1 MLMIVLDATIVNVAL
16 PTIQEDLGFSQND
29 LAWVVNAYLIAFGG
43 LLLLSG
49 RIGDLIGQRRIFLI
63 GLGVFTGASLLCAL
77 AQSQGVL
84 IGARFVQGV
93 GGALT
98 SAVILG
104 MIVTMFP
111 EPREQAKAIGAYTFV
126 AVAGGSIGLLL
137 GGVLTE
143 TINWHW
149 IFFVNIPIGVA
160 TALAAIRLV
169 PDREGIGLTAGADL
183 PGAVLLTGGLMLFV
197 YTILGV
203 AEEGW
208 GSSQTLLLGA
218 ISIGLLIAFVARQ
231 ARVANPLMP
240 LRLFRSRQVSGA
252 NLVQALMVVGMFG
265 MFFLGALYM
274 QRILGYDALQVGLAY
289 LPLTIV
295 MGTMSFRFTGQ
306 LNLKYG
312 PEATL
317 VPAMIFIVAGL
328 LWLARTPIDANYV
341 FDLLPSMILIGL
353 GAGLGF
359 PSLMTLAMSG
369 TTESD
374 SGLASGL
381 VNTSVQ
387 VGGAIGLAILAT
399 FATERTEG
407 LLADGEPAAEALN
420 SGYHL
425 AYLIGAGLVLVAI
438 AIAFTALRA
447 RIPELAPEPVP
458 EPVRTGPSEC
468 GRARPCGRGRDG
480 RAAGVHGPPAARL
493 RGQPVRG
500 GRHGGHDRL
509 WRVRRLGAVGSG
521 EGMTSDYAP
530 TPVEDFL
537 DPDDPTLFPRL
548 TPEQV
553 EYLAEI
559 GTRQSFARG
568 ELVFEHGQRETPLY
582 VVLSGAL
589 DIIDQ
594 APEGDRYFTQCREGT
609 FAADISMFTGEPTL
623 AAGFAAEP
631 TSLLALPP
639 EDVRRV
645 VATAAELGD
654 LLLRTMVTR
663 REWLQG
669 RGLGQQR
676 LIGSRWSGEAFAVR
690 ELLERNLVPFTWH
703 DLATDE
709 ESRVLLDGLGI
720 GDADC
725 PVLVRSDSVIRRP
738 R

>member
-1 MLMIVLDATIVNVAL
+1 MKDLVLPAMAADEQRRWLALYVLCVGMLMIVLDATIVNVAL

-29 LAWVVNAYLIAFGG
+29 LAWVVNGYLIAFGG

-84 IGARFVQGV
+84 IGARFIQGV

-111 EPREQAKAIGAYTFV
+111 EPGEQAKAIGAYTFV

-231 ARVANPLMP
+231 GRVANPLMP

-252 NLVQALMVVGMFG
+252 NLVQALMVVGMFA

-289 LPLTIV
+289 LPLTVV

-328 LWLARTPIDANYV
+328 LWLARTPIEANYV
-341 FDLLPSMILIGL
+341 LDLLPSMILIGL

-369 TTESD
+369 VSESD

-387 VGGAIGLAILAT
+387 VGGAIGLAVLAT
-399 FATERTEG
+399 FATKRTEG
-407 LLADGEPAAEALN
+407 LLADGEPVAEALN

-425 AYLIGAGLVLVAI
+425 AYVIGAGLVLVAI

-458 EPVRTGPSEC
+458 EPVVEPV
-468 GRARPCGRGRDG
+468 P
-480 RAAGVHGPPAARL
+480 AGV
-493 RGQPVRG
+493 
-500 GRHGGHDRL
+500 
-509 WRVRRLGAVGSG
+509 
-521 EGMTSDYAP
+521 
-530 TPVEDFL
+530 
-537 DPDDPTLFPRL
+537 
-548 TPEQV
+548 
-553 EYLAEI
+553 
-559 GTRQSFARG
+559 
-568 ELVFEHGQRETPLY
+568 
-582 VVLSGAL
+582 
-589 DIIDQ
+589 
-594 APEGDRYFTQCREGT
+594 
-609 FAADISMFTGEPTL
+609 GEPAPAVV
-623 AAGFAAEP
+623 AATAERP
-631 TSLLALPP
+631 AFTVRPLPP
-639 EDVRRV
+639 SAANPCEEAGIRV
-645 VATAAELGD
+645 TIGCGGCTATS
-654 LLLRTMVTR
+654 T
-663 REWLQG
+663 
-669 RGLGQQR
+669 
-676 LIGSRWSGEAFAVR
+676 
-690 ELLERNLVPFTWH
+690 
-703 DLATDE
+703 
-709 ESRVLLDGLGI
+709 
-720 GDADC
+720 
-725 PVLVRSDSVIRRP
+725 
-738 R
+738 